1 MGWTNVRG
9 GRPRVSTS
17 SGRREDEEEAGLGLS
32 CTVLGLPQKNAKV
45 TYITVM
51 SAHVSGC
58 LLFAQDSLYLCNDW
72 RRAKS

>member
-32 CTVLGLPQKNAKV
+32 CTVLDLPQKMPNGR
-45 TYITVM
+45 
-51 SAHVSGC
+51 GC
-58 LLFAQDSLYLCNDW
+58 VLFARYSLYLSHDW